1 MNEQDK
7 KISRLYKETYGNI
20 HASEDLKGKVINMT
34 NKNNR
39 KAKVIKLVCAVAAA
53 TLALTIGTLA
63 VSASRIQHDKVF
75 VNGEEKS
82 ARFIDYGINTR
93 MWECECNGTGY
104 SVFVHGDF
112 DMEKDTLYFVD
123 YGDYFL
129 ASTDPNPTLNL
140 YQDIDKSSFAEIKKE
155 DDETYL
161 YVTDDAGT
169 MQILMTADEKDG
181 TADGRIE
188 TDDGSDEVFALLPN
202 GAVVNTMK
210 YSYTPVIDDIMRL
223 FGQDR
228 NSFWNH
234 LYDEM
239 ESNNQNN

>member
-1 MNEQDK
+1 
-7 KISRLYKETYGNI
+7 
-20 HASEDLKGKVINMT
+20 
-34 NKNNR
+34 
-39 KAKVIKLVCAVAAA
+39 
-53 TLALTIGTLA
+53 
-63 VSASRIQHDKVF
+63 
-75 VNGEEKS
+75 
-82 ARFIDYGINTR
+82 

-112 DMEKDTLYFVD
+112 DMENDTLYFVD

-188 TDDGSDEVFALLPN
+188 IDDGSDEVFSLLPN

-210 YSYTPVIDDIMRL
+210 YSYTPVVDDIMRL

-228 NSFWNH
+228 ASFWNH

>member
-1 MNEQDK
+1 
-7 KISRLYKETYGNI
+7 
-20 HASEDLKGKVINMT
+20 
-34 NKNNR
+34 
-39 KAKVIKLVCAVAAA
+39 
-53 TLALTIGTLA
+53 
-63 VSASRIQHDKVF
+63 
-75 VNGEEKS
+75 
-82 ARFIDYGINTR
+82 
-93 MWECECNGTGY
+93 
-104 SVFVHGDF
+104 
-112 DMEKDTLYFVD
+112 
-123 YGDYFL
+123 
-129 ASTDPNPTLNL
+129 
-140 YQDIDKSSFAEIKKE
+140 
-155 DDETYL
+155 
-161 YVTDDAGT
+161 
-169 MQILMTADEKDG
+169 MTADEKDG

>member
-75 VNGEEKS
+75 VNGEEKN

-112 DMEKDTLYFVD
+112 DMENDTLYFVD

-169 MQILMTADEKDG
+169 MQIFMTADEKDG